1 MELSL
6 DDPRW
11 ASLMTRNGRGAYVPS
26 ELRAL
31 LARPG
36 DIRRF
41 SSLWP
46 ALCSEDTAWPAA
58 YAALPYV
65 LEIARALRPVERV
78 EHLYFIGYVG
88 MCEESGEVPDYLA
101 DAYRETLHGA
111 LPLLAETLTSAA
123 LGEEDTRYLLA
134 ACAALKGHG
143 NLGVAIDS
151 LGDGCPHC
159 GQGLLDEG

>member
-1 MELSL
+1 MRLPL

-11 ASLMTRNGRGAYVPS
+11 ASLMTRNGRAAYVPD

-31 LARPG
+31 LARPSNG
-36 DIRRF
+36 RRF

-65 LEIARALRPVERV
+65 LEIARALKPAERV
-78 EHLYFIGYVG
+78 EHLYFIGYVS

-101 DAYRETLHGA
+101 DTYRETLHES
-111 LPLLAETLTSAA
+111 LPLLAETLVSAT
-123 LGEEDTRYLLA
+123 LNEEETRYLLA
-134 ACAALKGHG
+134 AFAALKGHRD
-143 NLGVAIDS
+143 LGQVIDCLDS
-151 LGDGCPHC
+151 GCPHC
-159 GQGLLDEG
+159 GEGLLGEG